1 MRPSIIEMADI
12 PLDAALLKLV
22 ELQFYLFSILS
33 HQISQIKQKFSHRG
47 LKESPDNIFCLNF

>member
-22 ELQFYLFSILS
+22 EFQFYLFSIFIASNKSL
-33 HQISQIKQKFSHRG
+33 QIKQKFSHRG
-47 LKESPDNIFCLNF
+47 LKESPDKIFV